1 MPAKCE
7 KQVLTRRDIGDPK
20 KCMNF
25 LGKSRKKKRCFQPLD
40 FPRRQRLPRSSC
52 GKAIASLRGM
62 SEAAILNTKHD
73 KSAASDM
80 KLATPW
86 RRKRDLN
93 FKLYEKSDTIKE
105 NQVPLKP
112 LL

>member
-1 MPAKCE
+1 MTAKCE
-7 KQVLTRRDIGDPK
+7 KQVLTLRDMGSQK
-20 KCMNF
+20 MHEFFGEKAE
-25 LGKSRKKKRCFQPLD
+25 KKRCFQPLD

-62 SEAAILNTKHD
+62 SEAAILNTKH
-73 KSAASDM
+73 KESAASDM

>member
-1 MPAKCE
+1 MSDGISAYKMP
-7 KQVLTRRDIGDPK
+7 LRTIR
-20 KCMNF
+20 
-25 LGKSRKKKRCFQPLD
+25 S
-40 FPRRQRLPRSSC
+40 PRRRGSGRKNRPRRYWRS
-52 GKAIASLRGM
+52 G
-62 SEAAILNTKHD
+62 NFPQTKSPPTQD
-73 KSAASDM
+73 GLS
-80 KLATPW
+80 W